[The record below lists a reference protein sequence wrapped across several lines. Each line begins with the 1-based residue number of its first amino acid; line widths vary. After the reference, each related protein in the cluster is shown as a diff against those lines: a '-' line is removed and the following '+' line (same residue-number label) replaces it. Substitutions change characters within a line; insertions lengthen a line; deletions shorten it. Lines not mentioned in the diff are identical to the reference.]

1 MKTKDEI
8 DEALARHFAGESL
21 SGKQQALLKEWIAN
35 HEDEYN
41 RLSSLMAEISEHGKS
56 PDFNAGFAWQKV
68 APCLKERHSYSSFHG
83 KGKAVYCGIAAAV
96 VILLTI
102 GTIFLTHSS
111 DNDVIRYANLTDET
125 KRITLPDSSVTL
137 LYPSAYIEY
146 SEDGLRKVELE
157 GKAFFHVRK
166 NGKRFT
172 VSARHL
178 AVEVL
183 GTSFLVDAMQPEQTD
198 VFVETGRVMVT
209 AKKDNAI
216 INAGEKAV
224 SEGKSV
230 ITSEIENPQ
239 EFFGIKKGVAFKDAP
254 VNEILKQIEASTG
267 IKIETG
273 AGFEAKK
280 ITTRID
286 LDKIWG
292 IAEEIAFICGSRCDT
307 LEVGQHYRL
316 YYE

>member
-35 HEDEYN
+35 NKDEYG
-41 RLSSLMAEISEHGKS
+41 RLSSLMEEISEHGKS
-56 PDFNAGFAWQKV
+56 PAFNAGFAWQKV
-68 APCLKERHSYSSFHG
+68 APRLKERHSYSWFH
-83 KGKAVYCGIAAAV
+83 GKAVYCRIAAAV

-111 DNDVIRYANLTDET
+111 DNNDVIRYANLTDET

-230 ITSEIENPQ
+230 ITSKIENPQ

-254 VNEILKQIEASTG
+254 VNEVLKQIEASTG

-273 AGFEAKK
+273 AGFGAKR
-280 ITTRID
+280 ITTRIN
-286 LDKIWG
+286 LENIEG
-292 IAEEIAFICGSRCDT
+292 IAEEIAFVCGSRCDT
-307 LEVGQHYRL
+307 LKIGKHYRL
-316 YYE
+316 HYE